1 MQITPD
7 VFATGRSFSEDEVKG
22 KTVVVIDVLRASST
36 LVTAL
41 SHGARGV
48 IAVEDMGDATR
59 IAQNL
64 DASSYLLCGE
74 QGGVKI
80 EGFHLGNSPS
90 EYTEEVVK
98 GRTLIFNST
107 NGSPTL
113 VRCSGAK
120 EVIIGCFLNAGAV
133 VERLKQTE
141 REVLIVCS
149 GWKSRLSFEDML
161 CAGYLLHKLI
171 GATMPDEAPDGAQL
185 AAALYKQYGKK
196 VVSSVERSNHGKRLA
211 LLGYA
216 EDIPYCCSV
225 DTTEVVPVLE
235 DGLFVAAR

>member
-1 MQITPD
+1 MSQTPD
-7 VFATGRSFSEDEVKG
+7 VFATGRSFNEDEVKG

-36 LVTAL
+36 IVTAL
-41 SHGARGV
+41 SNGARGV

-64 DASSYLLCGE
+64 DSSSYLLCGE
-74 QGGVKI
+74 QGGEKI
-80 EGFHLGNSPS
+80 EGFHLGNSPA
-90 EYTEEVVK
+90 EYAPEVVK

-133 VERLKQTE
+133 IDRLRETE
-141 REVLIVCS
+141 REVLIVCA

-161 CAGYLLHKLI
+161 CAGYLLQQLI
-171 GATMPDEAPDGAQL
+171 GADLPDDAPDGAQL
-185 AAALYKQYGKK
+185 ASALYKQYGKK
-196 VVSSVERSNHGKRLA
+196 LVKSVERSNHGKRLA
-211 LLGYA
+211 ALGYA
-216 EDIPYCCSV
+216 ADIPYCCTLDAV
-225 DTTEVVPVLE
+225 NTVPVMQ
-235 DGLFVAAR
+235 DGIFTAAR